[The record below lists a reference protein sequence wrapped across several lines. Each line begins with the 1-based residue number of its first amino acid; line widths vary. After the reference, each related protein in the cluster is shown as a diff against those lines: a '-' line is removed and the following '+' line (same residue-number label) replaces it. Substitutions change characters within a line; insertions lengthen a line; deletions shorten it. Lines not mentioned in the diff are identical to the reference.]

1 MNSLKELPKSE
12 RPRERLYQYG
22 PSNLSNEE
30 LLSIILKSGN
40 KKYSLK
46 EIVLGLLSHIDN
58 IKDLKK
64 ENVVSLMQIPGISQ
78 IKAIELVAVL
88 ELGKRVYA
96 EISLEEVISCT
107 TPTNII
113 KYFNYL
119 FQDKKQEEFYV
130 IYLDN
135 SKKFLA
141 KKKLFIGTI
150 SSSLV
155 HPREIFKEA
164 YLLSASY
171 LICLHNHPSGNCLP
185 SKEDIDITRKIKEIG
200 VIHSIFLI
208 DHIIIGQNNYYSFYE
223 NNYII

>member
-1 MNSLKELPKSE
+1 MNSLKEIPKSE

-22 PSNLSNEE
+22 PSKLSNEE

-171 LICLHNHPSGNCLP
+171 IICLHNHPSGNCLP
-185 SKEDIDITRKIKEIG
+185 SKEDIDITRKIKELGI
-200 VIHSIFLI
+200 IHSIFLI

-223 NNYII
+223 NNHII

>member
-1 MNSLKELPKSE
+1 MNSLKEIPKSE

-96 EISLEEVISCT
+96 EISLEDVIACT

-171 LICLHNHPSGNCLP
+171 IICLHNHPSGNCLP

>member
-1 MNSLKELPKSE
+1 MNSLKEIPKSE

-96 EISLEEVISCT
+96 EISLEDVIACT

-171 LICLHNHPSGNCLP
+171 IICLHNHPSGNCLP
-185 SKEDIDITRKIKEIG
+185 SKEDVDITRKIKEIG

-223 NNYII
+223 NNHII

>member
-1 MNSLKELPKSE
+1 MNSLKEIPKSE

-96 EISLEEVISCT
+96 EISLEDVIACT

-223 NNYII
+223 NNHII

>member
-1 MNSLKELPKSE
+1 MNSLKEIPKSE

-22 PSNLSNEE
+22 PSKLSNEE

-96 EISLEEVISCT
+96 EISLEDVIACT

-171 LICLHNHPSGNCLP
+171 IICLHNHPSGNCLP

-223 NNYII
+223 NNHII

>member
-185 SKEDIDITRKIKEIG
+185 SKEDVDITRKIKEIG

-223 NNYII
+223 NNHII

>member
-1 MNSLKELPKSE
+1 MNSLKEIPKSE

-96 EISLEEVISCT
+96 EISLEDVIACT

-171 LICLHNHPSGNCLP
+171 IICLHNHPSGNCLP
-185 SKEDIDITRKIKEIG
+185 SKEDIDITRKIKELG

-223 NNYII
+223 NNHII

>member
-1 MNSLKELPKSE
+1 MNSLKEIPKSE

-40 KKYSLK
+40 KKYLLK
-46 EIVLGLLSHIDN
+46 EIVHGLLSHIDN

-64 ENVVSLMQIPGISQ
+64 ENVISLMQIPGISQ

-171 LICLHNHPSGNCLP
+171 IICLHNHPSGNCLP
-185 SKEDIDITRKIKEIG
+185 SKEDVDITRKIKEIG

-223 NNYII
+223 NNHII

>member
-135 SKKFLA
+135 SKKFLG

-171 LICLHNHPSGNCLP
+171 IICLHNHPSGNCLP

-223 NNYII
+223 NNHII

>member
-130 IYLDN
+130 I
-135 SKKFLA
+135 
-141 KKKLFIGTI
+141 
-150 SSSLV
+150 
-155 HPREIFKEA
+155 
-164 YLLSASY
+164 
-171 LICLHNHPSGNCLP
+171 
-185 SKEDIDITRKIKEIG
+185 
-200 VIHSIFLI
+200 
-208 DHIIIGQNNYYSFYE
+208 
-223 NNYII
+223 

>member
-1 MNSLKELPKSE
+1 MNSLKEIPKSE

-185 SKEDIDITRKIKEIG
+185 SKEDVDITRKIKEIG

-223 NNYII
+223 NNHII

>member
-223 NNYII
+223 NNHII

>member
-1 MNSLKELPKSE
+1 MNSLKEIPKSE

-171 LICLHNHPSGNCLP
+171 IICLHNHPSGNCLP

>member
-171 LICLHNHPSGNCLP
+171 IICLHNHPSGNCLP
-185 SKEDIDITRKIKEIG
+185 SKEDVDITRKIKEIG

-223 NNYII
+223 NNHII

>member
-171 LICLHNHPSGNCLP
+171 IICLHNHPSGNCLP
-185 SKEDIDITRKIKEIG
+185 SKEDIDITRKIKELGI
-200 VIHSIFLI
+200 IHSIFLI

-223 NNYII
+223 NNHII

>member
-1 MNSLKELPKSE
+1 MNSLKEIPKSE

-171 LICLHNHPSGNCLP
+171 IICLHNHPSGNCLP

-223 NNYII
+223 NNHII

>member
-1 MNSLKELPKSE
+1 MNSLKEIPKSE

-96 EISLEEVISCT
+96 EISLEDVIACT

-113 KYFNYL
+113 KYINYHKHN
-119 FQDKKQEEFYV
+119 KKQKQIYL

-171 LICLHNHPSGNCLP
+171 IICLHNHPSGNCLP

>member
-1 MNSLKELPKSE
+1 MNSLKEIPKSE

-96 EISLEEVISCT
+96 EISLEDVIACT

-185 SKEDIDITRKIKEIG
+185 SKEDVDITRKIKEIG

>member
-1 MNSLKELPKSE
+1 MNSLKEIPKSE

-223 NNYII
+223 NNHII

>member
-1 MNSLKELPKSE
+1 MNSLKEIPKSE

-96 EISLEEVISCT
+96 EISLEDVIACT

-141 KKKLFIGTI
+141 KKKLFIWTI

-171 LICLHNHPSGNCLP
+171 IICLHNHPSGNCLP

-208 DHIIIGQNNYYSFYE
+208 DHIIIGQNDYYSFYE
-223 NNYII
+223 NNHII

>member
-1 MNSLKELPKSE
+1 MNSLKEIPKSE

-96 EISLEEVISCT
+96 EISLEDVIACT

-135 SKKFLA
+135 SKN
-141 KKKLFIGTI
+141 
-150 SSSLV
+150 S
-155 HPREIFKEA
+155 
-164 YLLSASY
+164 
-171 LICLHNHPSGNCLP
+171 
-185 SKEDIDITRKIKEIG
+185 
-200 VIHSIFLI
+200 
-208 DHIIIGQNNYYSFYE
+208 
-223 NNYII
+223 

>member
-1 MNSLKELPKSE
+1 MNSLKEIPKSE

-96 EISLEEVISCT
+96 EISLEDVIACT

-171 LICLHNHPSGNCLP
+171 IICLHNHPSGNCLP

-223 NNYII
+223 NNHII

>member
-1 MNSLKELPKSE
+1 MNSLKEIPKSE

-171 LICLHNHPSGNCLP
+171 IICLHNHPSGNCLP
-185 SKEDIDITRKIKEIG
+185 SKEDIDITRKIKELG

-223 NNYII
+223 NNHII

>member
-96 EISLEEVISCT
+96 EISLEDVIACT

-171 LICLHNHPSGNCLP
+171 IICLHNHPSGNCLP

-223 NNYII
+223 NNHII

>member
-171 LICLHNHPSGNCLP
+171 IICLHNHPSGNCLP
-185 SKEDIDITRKIKEIG
+185 SKEDIDITRKIKELG

-223 NNYII
+223 NNHII

>member
-1 MNSLKELPKSE
+1 MNSLKEIPKSE

-22 PSNLSNEE
+22 PSKLSNEE

-119 FQDKKQEEFYV
+119 FQDKKQVEFYV

-135 SKKFLA
+135 SKKFLG

-171 LICLHNHPSGNCLP
+171 IICLHNHPSGNCLP

>member
-1 MNSLKELPKSE
+1 MNSLKEIPKSE

-96 EISLEEVISCT
+96 EISLEEVIACT

-171 LICLHNHPSGNCLP
+171 IICLHNHPSGNCLP

-223 NNYII
+223 NNHII

>member
-1 MNSLKELPKSE
+1 MNSLKEIPKSE

-22 PSNLSNEE
+22 PSKLSNEE

-223 NNYII
+223 NNHII